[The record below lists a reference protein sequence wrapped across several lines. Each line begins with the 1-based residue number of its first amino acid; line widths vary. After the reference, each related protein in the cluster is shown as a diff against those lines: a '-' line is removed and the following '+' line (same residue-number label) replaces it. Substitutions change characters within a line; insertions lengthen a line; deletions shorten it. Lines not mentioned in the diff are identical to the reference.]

1 MWQTL
6 VNAFRDKD
14 IRKKIFITFALLL
27 VFRVGCY
34 IPLPGLDV
42 NTLQNGVNSE
52 NQLLSVLNMISGG
65 SLQNGTLFALGVL
78 PYINSFIIMQLL
90 TLIIPPLE
98 RLSKQGDE
106 GRKKITQITRYVAI
120 VLAIVQ
126 SIGIIVTYDKQGGIV
141 ETLGSKWVSYIVV
154 SLLLTSGSAFVM
166 WLAE

>member
-27 VFRVGCY
+27 VFRIGCY
-34 IPLPGLDV
+34 IPLPGLDI
-42 NTLQNGVNSE
+42 NMLQSNVSE
-52 NQLLSVLNMISGG
+52 NQLIGVLNMISGG
-65 SLQNGTLFALGVL
+65 SLENGTLFALGVL

-98 RLSKQGDE
+98 RMSKQGDE

-120 VLAIVQ
+120 VLAIIQ
-126 SIGIIVTYDKQGGIV
+126 SIGIIV
-141 ETLGSKWVSYIVV
+141 SYN
-154 SLLLTSGSAFVM
+154 
-166 WLAE
+166 